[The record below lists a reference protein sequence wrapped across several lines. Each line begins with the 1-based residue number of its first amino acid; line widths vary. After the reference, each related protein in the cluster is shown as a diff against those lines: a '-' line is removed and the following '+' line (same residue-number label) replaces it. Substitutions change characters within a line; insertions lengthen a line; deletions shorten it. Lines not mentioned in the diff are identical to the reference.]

1 MKYNRRANTSKN
13 RRDKKITALNAARL
27 FRIIFIGSKSDAAF
41 NKARLYQEKS
51 SWKER
56 NLAAMS
62 GGHRRV

>member
-1 MKYNRRANTSKN
+1 MKYNRANTSKIEGM
-13 RRDKKITALNAARL
+13 RRLPLNVARL